1 MTVPQML
8 QLSTLRT
15 AYLAGLLTPE
25 DVVATVLERVRA
37 YPDPAVW
44 IASVSEA
51 KLLERARSLPAD
63 RASIEALPLY
73 GIPFAVKDNID
84 VAGMPT
90 TAGCPAFA
98 YEPAE
103 SAFVVERLL
112 AAGAILIGKTNLDQ
126 FATGLVGTRSPH
138 GAPRCVFD
146 ERYVSGGS
154 SSGSAVA
161 VAAGLC
167 SFSLGTDTAG
177 SGRVPAAFNNI
188 VGYKPTKGRLS
199 TRGVVPACRS
209 VDCVTIFAASVDE
222 AREIAA
228 VAQRFDEADP
238 YSRRPV
244 DAAIPLEQFR
254 FGVLAPADR
263 QFFGDV
269 EASELY
275 DASIERLADCGGT
288 PVEIDYAPFRD
299 AAALL
304 YGGPWVAERL
314 AAIAPFFA
322 ANAAALHPTVREIIG
337 GAQRFS
343 AVDAFEGQYR
353 LRALEKQAA
362 HQWDE
367 IDVMLLPTTPT
378 IYTVE
383 DVERDPIRLNSNLG
397 LYTNFVNLL
406 DYGAIAIPAGFR
418 VGNGLPF
425 GVTLIGPAFADDDLA
440 SIADRLQRS
449 EGTGVGKALDPIAA
463 AVAPSIEARPDA
475 VAIAVAGAHLSG
487 FPLNHQLLELG
498 ATLVR
503 TCATDGEYRLFALST
518 DPAKP
523 GLVRDPGFAGPGIE
537 VEVWSLSIAAFGQ
550 LVASVPTPMAIGK
563 LRLHDGTEVAGFLC
577 EQHALADAPEITAW
591 GGWRRYLSNAP
602 S

>member
-1 MTVPQML
+1 
-8 QLSTLRT
+8 
-15 AYLAGLLTPE
+15 
-25 DVVATVLERVRA
+25 
-37 YPDPAVW
+37 
-44 IASVSEA
+44 
-51 KLLERARSLPAD
+51 
-63 RASIEALPLY
+63 
-73 GIPFAVKDNID
+73 
-84 VAGMPT
+84 
-90 TAGCPAFA
+90 
-98 YEPAE
+98 
-103 SAFVVERLL
+103 VERLL

-138 GAPRCVFD
+138 GEPRCVFD

-222 AREIAA
+222 ARDIAG
-228 VAQRFDEADP
+228 VAQGFDEADP
-238 YSRRPV
+238 YSRRPS
-244 DAAIPLEQFR
+244 DEALPLEEFR
-254 FGVLAPADR
+254 FGVLAAPDR
-263 QFFGDV
+263 QFFGDD
-269 EASELY
+269 EAAELY
-275 DASIERLADCGGT
+275 EASIERLIECGGT
-288 PVEIDYAPFRD
+288 PVEIDYTPFRD

-322 ANAAALHPTVREIIG
+322 TNAAAVHPTVREIIG

-353 LRALEKQAA
+353 LRALEKRVA
-362 HQWDE
+362 HQWDD
-367 IDVMLLPTTPT
+367 IDLMLLPTTPT

-418 VGNGLPF
+418 AGNGLPF

-440 SIADRLQRS
+440 SIAGRLQRS
-449 EGTGVGKALDPIAA
+449 QSTGVGKALDPIAA
-463 AVAPSIEARPDA
+463 AAAPSFETRLGE
-475 VAIAVAGAHLSG
+475 VQIAVAGAHLTG

-503 TCATDGEYRLFALST
+503 ACTTDGEYRLFALAT

-523 GLVRDPGFAGPGIE
+523 GLVRDPGFAGPGID
-537 VEVWSLSIAAFGQ
+537 VEVWSMSVVAFGRF
-550 LVASVPTPMAIGK
+550 VASLPTPMAIGK

-577 EQHALADAPEITAW
+577 EQHALAHAPEITSY
-591 GGWRRYLSNAP
+591 GGWRRYLSNGV

>member
-1 MTVPQML
+1 MLPQML
-8 QLSTLRT
+8 QLSTLRA

-25 DVVATVLERVRA
+25 DVVAAVLERVRA

-44 IASVSEA
+44 IARVSEA
-51 KLLERARSLPAD
+51 ELLERARSLPAD

-98 YEPAE
+98 YEPRE
-103 SAFVVERLL
+103 SAFVVQRLL
-112 AAGAILIGKTNLDQ
+112 AAGAMLVGKTNLDQ

-222 AREIAA
+222 ARDIAA
-228 VAQRFDEADP
+228 VAQGFDEADP
-238 YSRRPV
+238 YSRRPI
-244 DAAIPLEQFR
+244 DEALPLNEFR
-254 FGVLAPADR
+254 FGVLAAPDR
-263 QFFGDV
+263 QFFGDD
-269 EASELY
+269 EAAELY
-275 DASIERLADCGGT
+275 HASIERLIECGGT
-288 PVEIDYAPFRD
+288 PVEIDYTPFRD

-314 AAIAPFFA
+314 AAIASFFA
-322 ANAAALHPTVREIIG
+322 LNAAAVHPTVREIIG

-353 LRALEKQAA
+353 LRALEKRVA

-367 IDVMLLPTTPT
+367 IDVLLLPTTPT
-378 IYTVE
+378 IYSVE

-418 VGNGLPF
+418 AGNGLPF
-425 GVTLIGPAFADDDLA
+425 GVTLVGPAFADDDLA
-440 SIADRLQRS
+440 SLASRLQRS
-449 EGTGVGKALDPIAA
+449 EGTGVGKALDPIAPA
-463 AVAPSIEARPDA
+463 AAPSFVARPGA
-475 VAIAVAGAHLSG
+475 VQIAVAGAHLTG

-503 TCATDGEYRLFALST
+503 ACTTDGEYRLFALAT

-523 GLVRDPGFAGPGIE
+523 GLVRDPGFAGPGID
-537 VEVWSLSIAAFGQ
+537 VEVWSMSVAAFGHF
-550 LVASVPTPMAIGK
+550 VASLPTPMAIGK

-577 EQHALADAPEITAW
+577 EQHALAHAPEITSY
-591 GGWRRYLSNAP
+591 GGWRRYLSNGV